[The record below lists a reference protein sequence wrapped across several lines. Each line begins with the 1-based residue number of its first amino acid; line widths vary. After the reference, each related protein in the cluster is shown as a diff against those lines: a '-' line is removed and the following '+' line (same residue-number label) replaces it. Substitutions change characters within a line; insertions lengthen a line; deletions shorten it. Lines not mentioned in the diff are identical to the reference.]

1 MILYIV
7 QPMNS
12 TRTIGISKQQKC
24 TRHKAHSRF
33 DNNEVSFS
41 VLFVLSCNRQKPN
54 SHAQYALFVRLQIEC
69 LFFHFV
75 LQYRIYSFHDYSL
88 LSSMYNRTQT
98 IRIHL
103 CAFFEMLLHFII
115 HRKCKCIHTIWNSFF
130 LEIFIDWIILTFFFV
145 FELIWFMF
153 VFRNWIFN
161 PQSVLWTQKKTFFL
175 NPKCKVP
182 NGCYQ

>member
-1 MILYIV
+1 MYIV
-7 QPMNS
+7 QPTSS

-41 VLFVLSCNRQKPN
+41 VFFVLSCNRQKPN

-98 IRIHL
+98 KSAFICVSSLKCCSILLYTGSANAFILYEIH
-103 CAFFEMLLHFII
+103 
-115 HRKCKCIHTIWNSFF
+115 SFWKF
-130 LEIFIDWIILTFFFV
+130 SSTGL
-145 FELIWFMF
+145 
-153 VFRNWIFN
+153 
-161 PQSVLWTQKKTFFL
+161 S
-175 NPKCKVP
+175 
-182 NGCYQ
+182 

>member
-1 MILYIV
+1 MYS
-7 QPMNS
+7 Q
-12 TRTIGISKQQKC
+12 RTAQEPLAYQSNRNAQG

-41 VLFVLSCNRQKPN
+41 VFFVLSCNRQKPN

-115 HRKCKCIHTIWNSFF
+115 YRKCKCIQYHMKFILFENFHRLDYLNFFFSFSSLSDSCVCSEIEFLIHNQFCERKNVFF
-130 LEIFIDWIILTFFFV
+130 LQNE
-145 FELIWFMF
+145 
-153 VFRNWIFN
+153 R
-161 PQSVLWTQKKTFFL
+161 
-175 NPKCKVP
+175 PK
-182 NGCYQ
+182 

>member
-1 MILYIV
+1 MS
-7 QPMNS
+7 S

-41 VLFVLSCNRQKPN
+41 VFFVLSCNRQKPN

-115 HRKCKCIHTIWNSFF
+115 YRKCKCIQYHMK
-130 LEIFIDWIILTFFFV
+130 FILFGNFHRLDYLNFFFV
-145 FELIWFMF
+145 FELI
-153 VFRNWIFN
+153 
-161 PQSVLWTQKKTFFL
+161 
-175 NPKCKVP
+175 
-182 NGCYQ
+182 